1 MSLSKQ
7 KQQEKYED
15 YLRTYSGRRLLEN
28 HSLEET
34 GVWQVFGE
42 DPNCDF
48 GGHHHEPFLG
58 LIEGK
63 LDDVIREA
71 VQYGN
76 FWQWGYGGK
85 IVKYSKPTVVKAK
98 TKAQRD
104 NVEHEELS
112 KMRDELEEALARVN
126 AKLDAL
132 K

>member
-15 YLRTYSGRRLLEN
+15 YLRTYSGRRLLEQ
-28 HSLEET
+28 HSLEES

-58 LIEGK
+58 LIEGA

-85 IVKYSKPTVVKAK
+85 IVKYADPAIKQAK

-104 NVEHEELS
+104 NMEHEELS
-112 KMRDELEEALARVN
+112 KMRDELQEALARVN

>member
-1 MSLSKQ
+1 MTLSKQ
-7 KQQEKYED
+7 KQQEKYDD
-15 YLRTYSGRRLLEN
+15 YLRTYSGRRLLET
-28 HSLEET
+28 HSLEDT

-85 IVKYSKPTVVKAK
+85 IVQYSKPAVVKAK